1 MDREQPEAK
10 KPDWGPSAWLMRED
24 GPRTFADEA
33 LIKLRHEIVTGHF
46 VPGEKLRPDLL
57 EQQYGIGRN
66 PIREALSRLA
76 VEGLVRGEGQR
87 GFQVAPISRA
97 ELLDIA
103 DLRQRMSTM
112 ALARSIQLGDENWEA
127 DVVAAYHRMSRM
139 EKSLNGDPAGYAD
152 EWEKRNSAFHAA
164 LEAACGSPWLRHFC
178 AILYEQ
184 SERYRRSVVRYPELR
199 PAIHAEHKAIMDAC
213 MARDEAKAC
222 KLLGDH
228 IMAGARA
235 TLAGLD
241 ARAAAAAAAK
251 PARRPR
257 AIAPKAKA
265 KRRDKSDKK

>member
-1 MDREQPEAK
+1 MERDQRQPK
-10 KPDWGPSAWLMRED
+10 KTEWGPSAWLLRED

-33 LIKLRHEIVTGHF
+33 LIKLRHEIITGHF
-46 VPGEKLRPDLL
+46 AAGEKLRPDLL

-87 GFQVAPISRA
+87 GFQVAPISRD

-103 DLRQRMSTM
+103 DLRQRLSTM

-127 DVVAAYHRMSRM
+127 EIVAAYHRMSRM
-139 EKSLNGDPAGYAD
+139 EKSLTGDPADYAD

-199 PAIHAEHKAIMDAC
+199 PSIHAEHKAIMEAC

-222 KLLGDH
+222 RLLAEH
-228 IMAGARA
+228 ILSGAKA
-235 TLAGLD
+235 TLAVLD
-241 ARAAAAAAAK
+241 ARETAAVTK
-251 PARRPR
+251 PARKKTAVPR
-257 AIAPKAKA
+257 KGNGRK
-265 KRRDKSDKK
+265 